1 MHQFLT
7 STEGAES
14 QLKEIGMHQ
23 FLANIRPRVS
33 VEGDRNSLVEFYVK
47 GMEGCYTKKGR
58 KRGKE
63 WKEELHPVLSSVTSP
78 FVFFLT
84 ESGI

>member
-7 STEGAES
+7 STEGVES
-14 QLKEIGMHQ
+14 QFKEIGMHQ
-23 FLANIRPRVS
+23 FLTLRRRVP

-47 GMEGCYTKKGR
+47 GWKDVTPKRGGKGQGVKGR
-58 KRGKE
+58 APPRVILGHFT
-63 WKEELHPVLSSVTSP
+63 LL
-78 FVFFLT
+78 FFSLT

>member
-1 MHQFLT
+1 MLHQ
-7 STEGAES
+7 
-14 QLKEIGMHQ
+14 
-23 FLANIRPRVS
+23 
-33 VEGDRNSLVEFYVK
+33 K
-47 GMEGCYTKKGR
+47 GEE
-58 KRGKE
+58 RGKE